1 MVRVAWAPVWL
12 ATFIYSYAVTTLAA
26 RPVAVTFRAIGALAA
41 ACLAYVLVMSAVI
54 LVFKP
59 SGSHAATIYAV
70 GMAVSTM
77 VGTSIAG
84 LVMPARWR
92 DHGMIAC
99 VAAGLAYPV
108 YLTCAS
114 DSAAPVRL
122 MLSLYLAGTM
132 IGGFAAVVRANWGD
146 RSLADLR
153 LVPVKATAAAG

>member
-1 MVRVAWAPVWL
+1 MVRVTWAPVWL

-26 RPVAVTFRAIGALAA
+26 RPVADTLRAMGAMAA

-59 SGSHAATIYAV
+59 SGSHAATIYAI

-84 LVMPARWR
+84 LVMPTRLR

-99 VAAGLAYPV
+99 VALGLAYPV
-108 YLTCAS
+108 YVACTS

-132 IGGFAAVVRANWGD
+132 IGGFAAVLRANWGG
-146 RSLADLR
+146 RNLADLR
-153 LVPVKATAAAG
+153 LVPVKATAAAV